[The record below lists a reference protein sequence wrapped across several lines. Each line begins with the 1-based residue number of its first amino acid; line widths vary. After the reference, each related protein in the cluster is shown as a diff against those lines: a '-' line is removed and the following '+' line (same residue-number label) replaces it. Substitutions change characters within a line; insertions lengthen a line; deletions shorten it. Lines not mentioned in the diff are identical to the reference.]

1 MFLVMLGLMNQCLS
15 DASDGG
21 ENLLVGSSFL
31 RGLIV
36 TITLTW
42 FPFPIWYAL
51 SPEGFNVIKDEAG
64 MKVAVA
70 FLNVLSKGAFIMY
83 LARIRTDYNTREKTM
98 LSVGYIKDMKS
109 DFDGLE
115 AKKPADKDSLDKI
128 LSMLIHDVLES
139 MGRAKDKDHLVEV
152 LEAHLVT
159 TNEDIISLTKEYCQE
174 IGMPWG
180 LILALKSK
188 IRSYNVQTDDPWSMQ
203 AMNSVKEIEHSF
215 SAPHI
220 AKNQEKIKDVMKRK
234 QSKVIG
240 DDRSVMG
247 DDKSEKGSLCGGY
260 YPSSPR
266 STRPSTL
273 AYSSSGA
280 VPTMSAPLSHVGQ
293 DDGPQTDEINRL
305 HMLIESQQ
313 KNVNGQVD
321 ECSQFVTQSMDRILD
336 VLEQ

>member
-1 MFLVMLGLMNQCLS
+1 
-15 DASDGG
+15 
-21 ENLLVGSSFL
+21 
-31 RGLIV
+31 
-36 TITLTW
+36 
-42 FPFPIWYAL
+42 
-51 SPEGFNVIKDEAG
+51 
-64 MKVAVA
+64 
-70 FLNVLSKGAFIMY
+70 
-83 LARIRTDYNTREKTM
+83 M

-159 TNEDIISLTKEYCQE
+159 TNEDIISLTKDYCQE

-180 LILALKSK
+180 LVLALKSK

-203 AMNSVKEIEHSF
+203 ASNLKAAELSF

-220 AKNQEKIKDVMKRK
+220 AKNHEKIKDVMKR
-234 QSKVIG
+234 QSKVL
-240 DDRSVMG
+240 G
-247 DDKSEKGSLCGGY
+247 DDKSEKGSLCGS

-273 AYSSSGA
+273 AHSSS
-280 VPTMSAPLSHVGQ
+280 
-293 DDGPQTDEINRL
+293 
-305 HMLIESQQ
+305 
-313 KNVNGQVD
+313 
-321 ECSQFVTQSMDRILD
+321 
-336 VLEQ
+336 